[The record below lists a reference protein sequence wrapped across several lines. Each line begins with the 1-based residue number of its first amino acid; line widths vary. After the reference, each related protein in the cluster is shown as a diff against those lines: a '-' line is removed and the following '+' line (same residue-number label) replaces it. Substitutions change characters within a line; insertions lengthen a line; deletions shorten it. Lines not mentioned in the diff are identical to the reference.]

1 MASPSDSLD
10 QSTDTPADNEHT
22 STNTGDDTTIG
33 TIQTDSLSVSGNID
47 ALSGFDPAIHAV
59 NADGTPKR
67 KSNGDYALKRGKKPG
82 QSSLPKPGTPS
93 GSLAAQGDVA
103 PGGAPNVT
111 VSSEQAAK
119 MAANCIIN
127 LTVAICG
134 EEVGKPE
141 SKEEAEGLKNC
152 FKDYFDVRGVPD
164 VPPELGLVIGL
175 FSYMGHRLTNEKALS
190 RIDKLKIQFA
200 GIIAKIR
207 GK

>member
-10 QSTDTPADNEHT
+10 QSTDTAADNEHT
-22 STNTGDDTTIG
+22 STNQGDDTTIG
-33 TIQTDSLSVSGNID
+33 AIQSDSLSVSGNID

-82 QSSLPKPGTPS
+82 QSSLPKPG
-93 GSLAAQGDVA
+93 A
-103 PGGAPNVT
+103 PVSAGEPVTQNSAPAVT

-175 FSYMGHRLTNEKALS
+175 FGYMGHRLTNEKALS

>member
-1 MASPSDSLD
+1 MASPSDSLE
-10 QSTDTPADNEHT
+10 QSTDTSADNEHT

-82 QSSLPKPGTPS
+82 QSSLPKPG
-93 GSLAAQGDVA
+93 A
-103 PGGAPNVT
+103 PVSAGEPVTQNSAPAVT